1 MSLSQ
6 MTTPA
11 QDLWAELKYKVDF
24 MKAHSVVA
32 LETHMSWVFLTDKYA
47 YKLKKPNSFPYLKL
61 DTLGERFLN
70 AQTELQVNQQ
80 LAPGVYLELVPL
92 VMDEGNQ
99 LHLEDYET
107 SGKVVE
113 WLIKMK
119 RISFELTMEQVI
131 IKITEAARNLTNFY
145 LTAPSVKI
153 SPETYHARF
162 LQYVEENRSVL
173 TRPKYGLDLKL
184 VNRIQAAQVNFL
196 NTHRDL
202 FYQRVREGR
211 IKECH
216 GDLRPEHIC
225 LTSPPV
231 IIDRLEFSQELR
243 SLDPVDELTYL
254 MLECEVL
261 GDTSL
266 AGIFLD
272 TYLKESQDMVSP
284 KMIAFYKS
292 FRAAL
297 RAKIS
302 IWHLDDIRVSN
313 QEKWKNKGK
322 NYLSL
327 AKLILE

>member
-6 MTTPA
+6 MTIPS

-24 MKAHSVVA
+24 MKSHSAVA
-32 LETHMSWVFLTDKYA
+32 VETHMSWVFLTDKYA
-47 YKLKKPNSFPYLKL
+47 YKLKKPNSFPHLKL
-61 DTLGERFLN
+61 DTLGERFVN
-70 AQTELQVNQQ
+70 AQTELQVNQR

-92 VMDEGNQ
+92 VMDEENQ
-99 LHLEDYET
+99 LHLENYDI

-131 IKITEAARNLTNFY
+131 VKITEAARNLTNFY
-145 LTAPSVKI
+145 LTAPPVKI
-153 SPETYHARF
+153 SSETYHTRF
-162 LQYVEENRSVL
+162 LQYVEENRSAL
-173 TRPKYGLDLKL
+173 TLPKYGLGLKL
-184 VNRIQAAQVNFL
+184 VNRIQAAQLRFL
-196 NTHRDL
+196 HTHRDL

-231 IIDRLEFSQELR
+231 IIDRLEFSHDLR

-254 MLECEVL
+254 MLECEML
-261 GDTSL
+261 GDFSL
-266 AGIFLD
+266 ARNFLD
-272 TYLKESQDMVSP
+272 TYLKESQDRVSP
-284 KMIAFYKS
+284 ELIVFYKS

-302 IWHLDDIRVSN
+302 VWHLDDIRVSN
-313 QEKWKNKGK
+313 KEKWKNKARH
-322 NYLSL
+322 YLSL
-327 AKLILE
+327 AAIILE